1 MNRKKLYRNLAIVAV
16 IIFALWG
23 ISVLT
28 ADDNE
33 YTGVDTSVAMSQLN
47 IKNTEFIQIDDKEQ
61 RLRITLKDPIKVDD
75 KDVTKIEAQY
85 PSGVSARVFQT
96 ATTTGAPY
104 QTHITKDSG
113 FWQSLLIFVL
123 PMVILFGLFFFV
135 MSRMQGGGRGGVMG
149 FGKSKAKQ
157 LTKDMPK
164 TTFADVAGAD
174 EAVEELDEIRD
185 FLQNPARYQ
194 ALGAKIPKGV
204 LLYGPPGTGKTLLAR
219 AVAGEA
225 GVPFYTIS
233 GSDFVEMFVGVG
245 ASRVRDLFEQ
255 AKENSPCIIFVDE
268 IDAVGRQRGAGLGG
282 GHDEREQTLNQL
294 LVEMDGFGERSGVIV
309 MAATNRPDI
318 LDPALLRPGRFDRQ
332 IPVGNA
338 DIAGRRAILGVHAKG
353 KPIAPDADLDGLA
366 KRTPGM
372 SGADLANVINEA
384 ALLTAREHKTVITNE
399 LLEEAVDRVVGGP
412 RRKSRVI
419 SEHEKKVVAYHES
432 GHTLAAWAMPDLDPI
447 YKVTIL
453 ARGRT
458 GGHALAVPEQ
468 DKDVMTRSE
477 MIARLVMAMGGRAAE
492 ELVFHEPTTGASSD
506 IDQATKIARAM
517 VTEYGMSA
525 RLGAV
530 RYGHDQGDP
539 FLGRG
544 GMGGGTPEYSSGV
557 AAEIDEEVRRL
568 IEASHTEAWA
578 ILDQYRDK
586 LDELAGALLEKETLV
601 RKDLEKILE
610 GVEKRPRMTE
620 FSEFGK
626 RTPSTKPPIKTPGEL
641 AIERGEPW
649 PPEPEPAPVP
659 QQPIPPQ
666 YGHPAPNPGTGA
678 QPQYPDLSGRVPGQY
693 PGANG
698 QPQPHAP
705 QPPYGQP
712 QYGQPQYGQPQY
724 GQPQYGQPAPGQ
736 PGYGQPGQ
744 PGYGQP
750 GTAPNGQPTG
760 QPGQGSGGT
769 RPDYG
774 APRDWQAPGWPPAD
788 DPRNN

>member
-1 MNRKKLYRNLAIVAV
+1 MDRKKLYRNLAIVAV

-23 ISVLT
+23 FSALRS
-28 ADDNE
+28 DDSE
-33 YTGVDTSVAMSQLN
+33 YTGVDTSVAMTQLN
-47 IKNTEFIQIDDKEQ
+47 IKNTESIQIDDKEQ
-61 RLRITLKDPIKVDD
+61 RLRITLKDPIPVDGE
-75 KDVTKIEAQY
+75 DVTKIESQY
-85 PSGVSARVFQT
+85 PSGVSARVFQA

-104 QTHITKDSG
+104 QTNITKDSG
-113 FWQSLLIFVL
+113 IWQSLLIFVL

-268 IDAVGRQRGAGLGG
+268 IDAVGRQRGAGMGG

-332 IPVGNA
+332 IPVGNP
-338 DIAGRRAILGVHAKG
+338 DIAGRRAILAVHAKG
-353 KPIAPDADLDGLA
+353 KPIADGADLDGLA

-384 ALLTAREHKTVITNE
+384 ALLTARENKHVITDE
-399 LLEEAVDRVVGGP
+399 TLEEAVDRVVGGP

-419 SEHEKKVVAYHES
+419 SEHEKKVVAYHEA

-468 DKDVMTRSE
+468 DKDLMTRSE
-477 MIARLVMAMGGRAAE
+477 MVARLVMAMGGRAAE

-517 VTEYGMSA
+517 VTEYGMSG

-530 RYGHDQGDP
+530 RYGHEQGDP
-539 FLGRG
+539 FMGR
-544 GMGGGTPEYSSGV
+544 GMGGGTPEYSAGV

-568 IEASHTEAWA
+568 IEVSHTEAWA
-578 ILDQYRDK
+578 ILDHYRDK
-586 LDELAGALLEKETLV
+586 LDDLAGALLEKETLV
-601 RKDLEKILE
+601 RKDLEQILD
-610 GVEKRPRMTE
+610 GVQKRSRMTE
-620 FSEFGK
+620 FSEFGQ
-626 RTPSTKPPIKTPGEL
+626 RTPSTKPPIKTPAEL
-641 AIERGEPW
+641 AAERGEPW
-649 PPEPEPAPVP
+649 PPEPQPEPVTVPP
-659 QQPIPPQ
+659 QQPPFPSQ
-666 YGHPAPNPGTGA
+666 YGQPAPAPGPTTGHRPA
-678 QPQYPDLSGRVPGQY
+678 QQYPDLSGRAPGQPAPY
-693 PGANG
+693 PGTNG
-698 QPQPHAP
+698 QPQPDRPYGA
-705 QPPYGQP
+705 QPNGHPGQSYPGQP
-712 QYGQPQYGQPQY
+712 Q
-724 GQPQYGQPAPGQ
+724 PGQ
-736 PGYGQPGQ
+736 AQPGQ
-744 PGYGQP
+744 P
-750 GTAPNGQPTG
+750 
-760 QPGQGSGGT
+760 QPGQHPGGT
-769 RPDYG
+769 WPDYG